1 MKRRR
6 FITLL
11 GGAAVG
17 WPLAAR
23 AQERGRVYRLGDDP
37 ENQGAP
43 CGGPSGEPGSPAS
56 EDSGLLLF
64 GSSRAPRAIRGRPP
78 K

>member
-1 MKRRR
+1 MSDMKRRE

-11 GGAAVG
+11 GGAAA

-37 ENQGAP
+37 EIRERLAVGQA
-43 CGGPSGEPGSPAS
+43 AS
-56 EDSGLLLF
+56 VVACE
-64 GSSRAPRAIRGRPP
+64 RG
-78 K
+78 